1 MKKNFLLLILLI
13 GFLGTF
19 QFSYADDSIK
29 NKYEIITNTYDN
41 KADEIDYDN
50 IESIIESDKVK
61 IFKID
66 NKYAVY
72 DKENNS
78 ILIEPIINEIKAFN
92 EKEYKIKSGKLVG
105 YLNIEN
111 KTNFLTEYNDII
123 LFNKYL
129 KTKKNNKYGLI
140 DKEANL
146 ILKPIYEKIGIFY
159 NENEEYISAKYD
171 GKYKLYKNTGKLIP
185 EEDLY
190 VISNDGYYLLAQN
203 LKPELKKYRH
213 NNAMIYQKE
222 SPNIDKMAYDIEE
235 INIPENIKTASI
247 SKDVVNNSETQL
259 VNNGDLY
266 TVDNIQYML
275 VKENNNYGLSTK
287 KGDIL
292 IPAIYEE
299 IIPVKPCKH
308 YKKPIFI
315 TIRNGI
321 YSEYNSSGRLLAEQV
336 YDKINF
342 YKYGKVYTYTKEN
355 NIWTLRCNGK
365 LIGNL
370 LYENNTY
377 TFSKQKFH
385 LFGVHK
391 INELFISILEN
402 TK

>member
-185 EEDLY
+185 EKDLY
-190 VISNDGYYLLAQN
+190 VISNDGYYLLVQN
-203 LKPELKKYRH
+203 LKPELKKQRH
-213 NNAMIYQKE
+213 NNAMIYQ
-222 SPNIDKMAYDIEE
+222 
-235 INIPENIKTASI
+235 
-247 SKDVVNNSETQL
+247 
-259 VNNGDLY
+259 
-266 TVDNIQYML
+266 
-275 VKENNNYGLSTK
+275 
-287 KGDIL
+287 
-292 IPAIYEE
+292 
-299 IIPVKPCKH
+299 
-308 YKKPIFI
+308 
-315 TIRNGI
+315 
-321 YSEYNSSGRLLAEQV
+321 
-336 YDKINF
+336 
-342 YKYGKVYTYTKEN
+342 
-355 NIWTLRCNGK
+355 
-365 LIGNL
+365 
-370 LYENNTY
+370 
-377 TFSKQKFH
+377 
-385 LFGVHK
+385 
-391 INELFISILEN
+391 
-402 TK
+402 